1 MYNNGVGSWLERRRP
16 KSGSNTALIAGERSI
31 SYAELAER
39 TDRLA
44 QALRRR
50 GVARG
55 DRVAYL
61 GENDPA
67 FVETFFACGL
77 LGAVFVPLNT
87 RLAAP
92 ELQFQLDDAGV
103 RLLVASAR
111 LDALAAAAVEGT
123 GVQRRLIV
131 ADAGVNDGGAAPSAE
146 VSPAVAGGNTGGGA
160 AATEVGPAVE
170 RYEEALLAAP
180 AEPIDESVNLDE
192 GAMILYTSGTTGRP
206 KGALLTHGNLTWNCY
221 NVLVDTDLSSTDVAL
236 MISPLFH
243 VASLDM
249 GLLPIL
255 LKGGTAVLEQKFEPG
270 RSLELIERHRVTTLN
285 GVPTTFQMLAE
296 HPAWA
301 TTDLA
306 SLTKLTCGGSAIPAT
321 VLAAYDARGIEFAN
335 NYGMTETAPGATTLP
350 RGRSRDK
357 LGSAG
362 LPHFFTDIR
371 IVDPIGEVLAAG
383 EVGEIQ
389 ISGPNVIKQYWNR
402 SDATRDS
409 YADGI
414 WFKSGDMG
422 YRDDEGFLYV
432 SDRLK
437 DMIISGGEN
446 VYPAE
451 VEAVIVE
458 LPQIASVAVIGVP
471 DEKWGEVPRAIVT
484 LREGAELTGDD
495 VRAHLDGRLAR
506 YKIPKSVVFVEE
518 MPRTAS
524 GKIRK
529 ADLRRQYAT

>member
-1 MYNNGVGSWLERRRP
+1 MYNNGVGSWLHRRRP
-16 KSGSNTALIAGERSI
+16 KSGTKVALVAGQREL
-31 SYAELAER
+31 SYAELCER
-39 TDRLA
+39 ADRLA
-44 QALRRR
+44 NALRRR

-67 FVETFFACGL
+67 FVETFFAAGL
-77 LGAVFVPLNT
+77 LGAIFIPLNT

-92 ELQFQLDDAGV
+92 ELQFQLQDSGA
-103 RLLVASAR
+103 RLLVHGAA
-111 LDALAAAAVEGT
+111 LEGLAAGSVAGT
-123 GVQRRLIV
+123 GVQVRLV
-131 ADAGVNDGGAAPSAE
+131 VTGADDAGGAAP
-146 VSPAVAGGNTGGGA
+146 AGSGT
-160 AATEVGPAVE
+160 PAVE
-170 RYEEALLAAP
+170 RYEDALAAAP
-180 AEPIDESVNLDE
+180 DDWIDETVGLDD

-206 KGALLTHGNLTWNCY
+206 KGALLTHGNITWNCI
-221 NVLVDTDLSSTDVAL
+221 NVITDMDVNRNDVAL

-249 GLLPIL
+249 GLLPML
-255 LKGGTAVLEQKFEPG
+255 LKGATVVLEQKFDPG
-270 RSLELIERHRVTTLN
+270 RALELIERHRITALS
-285 GVPTTFQMLAE
+285 GVPTTYQLLAE

-301 TTDLA
+301 STDIS
-306 SLTKLTCGGSAIPAT
+306 SLDKLTCGGSAVPLR
-321 VLAAYDARGIEFAN
+321 VLEAYEERGLGFSN
-335 NYGMTETAPGATTLP
+335 GYGMTETAPGATTLP
-350 RGRSRDK
+350 AWRSREK
-357 LGSAG
+357 AGSSG
-362 LPHFFTDIR
+362 LPQFFTDIR
-371 IVDPIGEVLAAG
+371 IADPLGEVLAPG

-402 SDATRDS
+402 TEATRDS

-422 YRDDEGFLYV
+422 YRDEEGFLFV

-446 VYPAE
+446 IYPAE
-451 VEAVIVE
+451 VEAAIVE
-458 LPQIASVAVIGVP
+458 LPQVASVAVIGVA
-471 DEKWGEVPRAIVT
+471 DEKWGEVPRAVVT
-484 LREGAELTGDD
+484 LREGTSLTQEDI
-495 VRAHLDGRLAR
+495 RAHLDGRLAR

-529 ADLRRQYAT
+529 AELRRQFAQ